1 MGILNKILSSARAR
15 GVEGN
20 LPYSGA
26 ILPSEAAQ
34 LLQLGVEIH
43 IPVKLVDVRS
53 QAEWQFVGTIPHAI
67 AIELKTFPGM
77 QNNPHFLVQLKH
89 QVDHEAIVL
98 FLCRT
103 GARSDAA
110 ARIAAENGFANCYN
124 ILYGFEG
131 DKDSKGQRGKINGWK
146 AAQLTWSQS

>member
-1 MGILNKILSSARAR
+1 MGILNKILSEARAR
-15 GVEGN
+15 GVANN

-26 ILPSEAAQ
+26 ILPHEAAQ
-34 LLQLGVEIH
+34 LLQLSIEMH

-53 QAEWQFVGTIPHAI
+53 QAEWQFVGTIPNAVQ
-67 AIELKTFPGM
+67 IELKTFPGM
-77 QNNPHFLVQLKH
+77 QNNPHFLAQLKQ
-89 QVDHEAIVL
+89 QVDHEAITL

-110 ARIAAENGFANCYN
+110 ARIAAEHGFANCYN

-131 DKDSKGQRGKINGWK
+131 DKDNKGQRGKINGWK
-146 AAQLTWSQS
+146 AAQLAWSQG